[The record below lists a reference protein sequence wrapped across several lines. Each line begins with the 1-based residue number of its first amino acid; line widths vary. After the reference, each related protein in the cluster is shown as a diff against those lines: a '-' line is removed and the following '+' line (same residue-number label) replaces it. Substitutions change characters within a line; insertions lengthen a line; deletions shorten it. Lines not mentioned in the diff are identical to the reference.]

1 MTDKHTPLVLATIIG
16 LAVFL
21 FLVTSPGRVD
31 VVEAGGPEP
40 TPRPTPCADNEERL
54 EDGTCQ
60 VVYPPEEFRHKP
72 EPQRDD
78 SLYPPPPNVN
88 PSPTPIASSTS
99 QAPQPLT
106 LPSTG
111 GEPSE
116 EDLCRDWTTGQAGDS
131 STPCQSGGSNYADTL
146 ATAGI
151 LLASMGLG
159 FLALLVLFR
168 RW

>member
-1 MTDKHTPLVLATIIG
+1 MKATFLVLTTIIG
-16 LAVFL
+16 LAVAF
-21 FLVTSPGRVD
+21 FLVTSLGRVD
-31 VVEAGGPEP
+31 VAEAGDPEP
-40 TPRPTPCADNEERL
+40 TPQPTPCADDEERL

-99 QAPQPLT
+99 QAPHPLT

-116 EDLCRDWTTGQAGDS
+116 EDLCRDWTTGQAGDIVR
-131 STPCQSGGSNYADTL
+131 PCPDDGKDYL
-146 ATAGI
+146 ATVGI
-151 LLASMGLG
+151 LLATIGLV
-159 FLALLVLFR
+159 FLTGWALYSGGGKP
-168 RW
+168 

>member
-1 MTDKHTPLVLATIIG
+1 MKATFLVLVTSIG
-16 LAVFL
+16 LAVVL
-21 FLVTSPGRVD
+21 FLVTSLGRVD
-31 VVEAGGPEP
+31 VVEAGDPEL
-40 TPRPTPCADNEERL
+40 TPQPTPCADDEERL

-88 PSPTPIASSTS
+88 PSPIPIASSIS
-99 QAPQPLT
+99 QAPQPVT

-116 EDLCRDWTTGQAGDS
+116 EDSCRDWTTGQAGDVVR
-131 STPCQSGGSNYADTL
+131 PCPDDGKGYPA
-146 ATAGI
+146 AVGI
-151 LLASMGLG
+151 LLAGTGLA
-159 FLALLVLFR
+159 FLAYWTLFR